1 MKLTYKLLSI
11 LSNRAL
17 QNACVFFTWPKK
29 PNCTRTVGGI
39 NHVDF
44 INWNFNCVI
53 LLDHKNEL
61 ILITLHKLERQRQ
74 RRKNVIFC
82 CRYEKLSEIK
92 IFFQF
97 REKLALFK
105 GIEFELIISWIFQV
119 CTIYQEILSIS
130 NGNVMLIPS
139 LLDKAKKNSR
149 TNLFHLIEK

>member
-11 LSNRAL
+11 LSDRAV

-61 ILITLHKLERQRQ
+61 ILITLHKLERQRAAEKCNLLLSL
-74 RRKNVIFC
+74 R
-82 CRYEKLSEIK
+82 KLSEIK

-97 REKLALFK
+97 REKLALFINK
-105 GIEFELIISWIFQV
+105 GIEFELIISWICQV

-139 LLDKAKKNSR
+139 LLDKAKKKLPN
-149 TNLFHLIEK
+149 